1 MECYPSRSDGRRT
14 VRSFKADIRDQ
25 VEDRMTQICEGL
37 EKQFN
42 VKIDLDYHRLTASVI
57 NDETLQNLALEVA
70 QSVGYETE
78 VLPRALTIGEDFSGY
93 QAVAPVHF
101 AMIGSDSDYP
111 LHHEQF
117 QPNEQILDKVPDYFI
132 AFIQRLWDEHLRR

>member
-1 MECYPSRSDGRRT
+1 MVEGT
-14 VRSFKADIRDQ
+14 VRSFKADIRVQ

-101 AMIGSDSDYP
+101 AMIGSDSEYP